1 MTVDSF
7 PSPNDER
14 FNRKEA
20 AGTPLMSAVEELC
33 RRNPGYTP
41 AGMEQMTLGE
51 IVELARETYG
61 DRLPEFWRI
70 WNDWNQPG
78 LEQPMGDL

>member
-1 MTVDSF
+1 MADHT
-7 PSPNDER
+7 SPNDDL
-14 FNRKEA
+14 FSRKEA

-33 RRNPGYTP
+33 RRNPGYSL

-51 IVELARETYG
+51 IFDLARETYSEQ
-61 DRLPEFWRI
+61 LPEFWRI
-70 WNDWNQPG
+70 WNDWSQPG